1 MTPTAVPQEIARMNK
16 TELVAELARRTE
28 LTQKDA
34 GTAIDSLLDILAD
47 GLSKG
52 DKLTIPG
59 YLTIER
65 VTRKARSGRNPLT
78 GATMEIPEQQ
88 AVKISAGSKLKA
100 AAKG

>member
-1 MTPTAVPQEIARMNK
+1 MNK

-34 GTAIDSLLDILAD
+34 GAALDSLLDIVAEGLA
-47 GLSKG
+47 KG

-59 YLTIER
+59 YLTVDR
-65 VTRKARSGRNPLT
+65 VARKARTARNPQT
-78 GATMEIPEQQ
+78 GAPIEIAAPN
-88 AVKISAGSKLKA
+88 AVKLSAGSKLKA

>member
-1 MTPTAVPQEIARMNK
+1 MNK

-34 GTAIDSLLDILAD
+34 GAALDSLLDIVAD
-47 GLSKG
+47 GLAKG

-65 VTRKARSGRNPLT
+65 VARKARTARNPQT
-78 GATMEIPEQQ
+78 GAPIEIAATN
-88 AVKISAGSKLKA
+88 AVKVSAGSKLKA
-100 AAKG
+100 AAKS